1 MTGEM
6 IFVAVIIVV
15 MLIGLSFEVIRADF
29 LIFLV
34 LVIFLIT
41 GVISSEQA
49 LSGFSNEGMLTV
61 LLLFIVAGAIQKH
74 GIIELVVYR
83 LLGKGQSVKKSMVK
97 VMLPVGFASG
107 FLNNTPIVV
116 ALTPIIRDWAIDNG
130 YSPSKFLM
138 PLSYITILGGTITM
152 IGTSTILVVH
162 GLLLGAGLEGF
173 SFFSLSVVGVPITIA
188 GLIYLMTIGYK
199 LLPEHLGA
207 KEQISQET
215 KEFLAEAIIEENFE
229 YGDSTVTELGQNV
242 LDGIYIIEI
251 IRNNSRVYPVT
262 GDTKIVSGDHIVF
275 SGSLNTIGKIQK
287 FKGVK
292 IKTGTELTLN
302 DVSNKDS
309 HLIEAVV

>member
-6 IFVAVIIVV
+6 IFVAVIIVL

-29 LIFLV
+29 LIFIV

-97 VMLPVGFASG
+97 VMLPVGLASG

-130 YSPSKFLM
+130 WRDDYNDWYVYDAGRSRSFTQCWSRRILIFHPGGGGSADYSSRTDLPSD
-138 PLSYITILGGTITM
+138 S
-152 IGTSTILVVH
+152 
-162 GLLLGAGLEGF
+162 GL
-173 SFFSLSVVGVPITIA
+173 
-188 GLIYLMTIGYK
+188 
-199 LLPEHLGA
+199 
-207 KEQISQET
+207 
-215 KEFLAEAIIEENFE
+215 
-229 YGDSTVTELGQNV
+229 
-242 LDGIYIIEI
+242 
-251 IRNNSRVYPVT
+251 
-262 GDTKIVSGDHIVF
+262 
-275 SGSLNTIGKIQK
+275 
-287 FKGVK
+287 
-292 IKTGTELTLN
+292 
-302 DVSNKDS
+302 
-309 HLIEAVV
+309 